1 MNPMHTGSV
10 LVLLLVPF
18 VVLFGDID
26 FNGFGR
32 FGLGVWAYVG
42 LCVAWLVGTV
52 LAVTTA
58 RDAGARP
65 AQVWVLVVLDLVA
78 LLLGGAAAA

>member
-1 MNPMHTGSV
+1 MHTGSV

-32 FGLGVWAYVG
+32 FGLGAGAYAA
-42 LCVAWLVGTV
+42 LCVAWLVGTL
-52 LAVTTA
+52 LAVKTA

-65 AQVWVLVVLDLVA
+65 GQVWILVVLDLLA